1 MLSGTREG
9 DMLRLTVSDDGGD
22 IGAERLN
29 DIRKSL
35 DAERGSAVGFGRAMC
50 MNAIGIMVRNMD
62 CP

>member
-1 MLSGTREG
+1 M
-9 DMLRLTVSDDGGD
+9 RLTVSDDGGD

-35 DAERGSAVGFGRAMC
+35 DAERGVLLALWCAMC
-50 MNAIGIMVRNMD
+50 MNAIGIMFRNMD